1 MSSTTPAPRP
11 GAAAARFS
19 PAAGAAKA
27 LRWFSASHRK
37 YRGEWWIMIAG
48 IIIIAFIV
56 VMTVFP
62 QAFTKWKPDDQNAG
76 RQMSPPGR
84 EHVMGTDNLSRDV
97 WSRVVYGA
105 QTILG
110 VAIAA
115 ALVSAIIGI
124 PLGLLSGFAGGVFDR
139 ILSLIMDSVY
149 SFPGLILA
157 IAFAAMLGPGV
168 INITLAVAVV
178 YIPTYF
184 RLVRGQ
190 TLSIKEE
197 VYVEAARAIGAR
209 RGTILSRYIFPNVI
223 ATVVVILSLNI
234 ADAIMTEAALS
245 YIGLG
250 LPAGIP
256 DWGMDISMGKKFLPS
271 GVWWMITFPG
281 LMIMLLALGFTM
293 LGEGLAEILNPR
305 LLER

>member
-1 MSSTTPAPRP
+1 MGVP
-11 GAAAARFS
+11 AARFS
-19 PAAGAAKA
+19 PAGGLANA
-27 LRWFSASHRK
+27 LGWFTRTRRK
-37 YRGEWWIMIAG
+37 YGMEWWIMIAG
-48 IIIIAFIV
+48 MIV
-56 VMTVFP
+56 ILFVVTMTVFP
-62 QAFTKWKPDDQNAG
+62 GLFTRFDPNDQNAG
-76 RQMSPPGR
+76 GQMKPPSS
-84 EHVMGTDNLSRDV
+84 EHLMGTDNLSRDV
-97 WSRVVYGA
+97 WARVVYGA
-105 QTILG
+105 RTILG

-115 ALVSAIIGI
+115 ALVSALIGI
-124 PLGLLSGFAGGVFDR
+124 PLGLLSGFAGGTFDR

-209 RGTILSRYIFPNVI
+209 RGTILSRYVFPNVI
-223 ATVVVILSLNI
+223 ATVVVVLSLNI

-256 DWGMDISMGKKFLPS
+256 DWGMDLSMGKKFLPS